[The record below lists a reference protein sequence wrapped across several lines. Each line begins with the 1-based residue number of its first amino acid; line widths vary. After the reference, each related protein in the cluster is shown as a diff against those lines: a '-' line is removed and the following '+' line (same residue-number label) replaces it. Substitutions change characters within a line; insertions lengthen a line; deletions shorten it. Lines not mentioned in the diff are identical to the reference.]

1 MSYSGFPFAEFDCIA
16 LGYLSSPTRQLFA
29 LHGKIW
35 NVAKRVY
42 GVLEKLW
49 KDRGGNMPEV
59 ILPCP
64 ATMSDAEL
72 LKLRHRFDDVCQSST
87 TPELFELCR
96 AGSHLVDAIRSLPR
110 SLTWTHEPPKVAG
123 DCYVRT
129 RPDESEQWDKPFV
142 VFFSDGY
149 LKDLKP
155 TPLMQFAGPIPLP
168 VEG

>member
-1 MSYSGFPFAEFDCIA
+1 
-16 LGYLSSPTRQLFA
+16 
-29 LHGKIW
+29 
-35 NVAKRVY
+35 
-42 GVLEKLW
+42 
-49 KDRGGNMPEV
+49 MPEV

-64 ATMSDAEL
+64 A
-72 LKLRHRFDDVCQSST
+72 CGST
-87 TPELFELCR
+87 NVYVRGRSNAQVTCRDCGMEGPEFCGPNQVIS
-96 AGSHLVDAIRSLPR
+96 AWNALPR
-110 SLTWTHEPPKVAG
+110 ALTWTHEPPNVAG

-155 TPLMQFAGPIPLP
+155 TPLMQFAGPIAPP